1 MTLGNGGALHPS
13 SSRSI
18 RGAGRGTSGKRVV
31 GMRVPRIPVLILALL
46 TGCSL
51 GTGIVP
57 VGPNLYVLAEQ
68 RAPVLG
74 GGFEAHRA
82 VLAEAD
88 GFCRRQGSAVQ
99 ILDLRPDGD
108 PFTPY
113 YPTAF
118 DVTFRCVP
126 PGAAPAAA
134 GRPGGAG
141 GGSGS

>member
-1 MTLGNGGALHPS
+1 
-13 SSRSI
+13 
-18 RGAGRGTSGKRVV
+18 
-31 GMRVPRIPVLILALL
+31 MRVLRVPVLVLASL

-51 GTGIVP
+51 STGIMP

-74 GGFEAHRA
+74 GGFEAHKA
-82 VLAEAD
+82 VLARAD
-88 GFCRRQGSAVQ
+88 GFCRGQGSVAQ

-118 DVTFRCVP
+118 DATFRCLLPV
-126 PGAAPAAA
+126 AAPAATAA
-134 GRPGGAG
+134 GSRPGGAG
-141 GGSGS
+141 GRSGS